1 MLKFLLGLPHV
12 MRGPL
17 IDAARSLNAPV
28 LISANALSVWK
39 KDACGIPVWHG
50 FNTRN
55 LHHLDGLEV
64 YLDSAGF
71 VAASRYRGFA
81 WTVDQY
87 LDLGAAYPWRWFAS
101 MDLCVE
107 PEIAR
112 NRDLV
117 MDRISG
123 TVDLNRAC
131 IRGARERGILDRLM
145 PVLQGWMPEDYVRCL
160 ERMPD
165 LSGFPIV
172 GVGSMCRRHLHGP
185 QGILQ
190 VIETLDRE
198 LRGTSIRLHLF
209 GLKGVGAA
217 ELRQHPRVATVDSQA
232 YGTKARVEAR
242 EAGMSKTNQFLAQI
256 MTEWY
261 LKQVEALQ
269 ASAGENRHPP
279 ALLDLRMSPPL
290 SPFEARLHRA
300 REQMRELLEAGE
312 IDWQQLHDESVLA
325 FTCEDD
331 EAETSSRP
339 ERALAA

>member
-1 MLKFLLGLPHV
+1 
-12 MRGPL
+12 
-17 IDAARSLNAPV
+17 
-28 LISANALSVWK
+28 
-39 KDACGIPVWHG
+39 
-50 FNTRN
+50 
-55 LHHLDGLEV
+55 
-64 YLDSAGF
+64 
-71 VAASRYRGFA
+71 
-81 WTVDQY
+81 
-87 LDLGAAYPWRWFAS
+87 

-131 IRGARERGILDRLM
+131 IRGARERGSLNRLM

-198 LRGTSIRLHLF
+198 LSGTDIQLHLF

-217 ELRQHPRVATVDSQA
+217 ELRHHPRVATVDSQA

-242 EAGMSKTNQFLAQI
+242 EAGISKTNRFLAQI

-269 ASAGENRHPP
+269 APAGENRHPP
-279 ALLDLRMSPPL
+279 ALLDLRMPPPL

-325 FTCEDD
+325 FACEDD
-331 EAETSSRP
+331 EAEGSSRP
-339 ERALAA
+339 ELALAA

>member
-1 MLKFLLGLPHV
+1 
-12 MRGPL
+12 
-17 IDAARSLNAPV
+17 
-28 LISANALSVWK
+28 
-39 KDACGIPVWHG
+39 
-50 FNTRN
+50 
-55 LHHLDGLEV
+55 
-64 YLDSAGF
+64 
-71 VAASRYRGFA
+71 
-81 WTVDQY
+81 
-87 LDLGAAYPWRWFAS
+87 
-101 MDLCVE
+101 
-107 PEIAR
+107 
-112 NRDLV
+112 